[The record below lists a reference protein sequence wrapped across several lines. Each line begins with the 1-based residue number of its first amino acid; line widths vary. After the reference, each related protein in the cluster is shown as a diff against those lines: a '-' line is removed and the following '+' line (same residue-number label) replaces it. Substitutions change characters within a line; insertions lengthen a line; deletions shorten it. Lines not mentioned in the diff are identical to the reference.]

1 MQAVLHSYAL
11 RYVRT
16 TYVLFSR
23 LVPRICLRTNQHIM
37 IRRSGSAVKQVGLTR
52 LELVTLPLSEA
63 RSNHLSYRPAS
74 GPGNLNN

>member
-1 MQAVLHSYAL
+1 MQAVFHSNAL

-16 TYVLFSR
+16 VYVLFSR
-23 LVPRICLRTNQHIM
+23 LIPRICLRTNRRM

-63 RSNHLSYRPAS
+63 RSNHLSYRPA
-74 GPGNLNN
+74 PGHDNLNN